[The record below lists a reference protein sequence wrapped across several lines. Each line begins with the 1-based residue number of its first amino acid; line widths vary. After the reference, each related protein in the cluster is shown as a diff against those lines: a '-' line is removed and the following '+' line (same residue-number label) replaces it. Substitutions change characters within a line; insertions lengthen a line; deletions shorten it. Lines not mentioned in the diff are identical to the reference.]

1 MDSTGVTGISG
12 TFGTSAVTAS
22 TSGRLTLDR
31 VTQDFSHLP
40 PLPEVAVKLM
50 DYLRDDD
57 VDIQQ
62 VALLLSQDPV
72 LVAKVLRVA
81 NSSLYG
87 LTRRV
92 STMHDAVNVLG
103 LRAVQTLVIATAMAA
118 LFQSMEK
125 PLAEAGYDA
134 HGFWRH
140 SIGAA
145 LCARLIVRETGG
157 DPESAFIAAL
167 LHDIGYLILAARFPE
182 HYAQVINYRELRDCH
197 RIQAENE
204 WLGFSHAQI
213 GAAFADNWSFPGEIH
228 DAIAYHH
235 EPQDPGFSP
244 LAGVTH
250 LADIMAHVL
259 NFSGDPHPLA
269 PDLSEAIWQRLGLDW
284 DIFKTLL
291 ARAEQQFSE
300 THALFC

>member
-1 MDSTGVTGISG
+1 MLDPEVTD
-12 TFGTSAVTAS
+12 TSFAAESASVRLSLAMVT
-22 TSGRLTLDR
+22 R
-31 VTQDFSHLP
+31 DFSHLP
-40 PLPEVAVKLM
+40 SLPGVLVKLM
-50 DYLRDDD
+50 DQLQHDD
-57 VDIQQ
+57 VDILQI
-62 VALLLSQDPV
+62 ASLLSQDPV

-92 STMHDAVNVLG
+92 STMQDAVSVLG
-103 LRAVQTLVIATAMAA
+103 LKAVQTVVIATAMAA

-125 PLAEAGYDA
+125 SLAEAGYEA
-134 HGFWRH
+134 HAFWRH

-145 LCARLIVRETGG
+145 LCARLVAREVGL

-167 LHDIGYLILAARFPE
+167 LHDIGYLVLAARFPE
-182 HYAQVINYRELRDCH
+182 HYAQVVNYRELRDCH

-204 WLGFSHAQI
+204 WLGFNHAQI
-213 GAAFADNWSFPGEIH
+213 GAAFAGNWNFPTEIH

-235 EPQDPGFSP
+235 DPQDPGFSP

-259 NFSGDPHPLA
+259 NFAGESRPLA
-269 PDLSEAIWQRLGLDW
+269 PELSDVIWQRLGLDW
-284 DIFKTLL
+284 PLFKTLL
-291 ARAEQQFSE
+291 GRAEQQFSE
-300 THALFC
+300 VHALFH